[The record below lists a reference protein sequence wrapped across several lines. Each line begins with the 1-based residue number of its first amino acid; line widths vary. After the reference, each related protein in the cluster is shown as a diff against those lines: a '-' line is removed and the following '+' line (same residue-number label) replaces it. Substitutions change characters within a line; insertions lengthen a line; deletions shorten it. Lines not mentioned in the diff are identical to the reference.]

1 MTDWEGFFMNLKV
14 IGGILMILGTSIGAG
29 MLALPVASA
38 SAGFAS
44 SAVLLILCWLGMTI
58 GAFLILEVI
67 LWLPEDT
74 NLISMVKLTLGKPG
88 QIIAW
93 LSYLMLLYTLL
104 CAYISGN
111 SDVLQSI
118 LQACHLY
125 VPRWLATILAVMLLG
140 GVVYCGVYSVDM
152 VNRALMTGKI
162 LIYLLLVLAIVPHI
176 HAAQL
181 IVHHSKVT
189 IITVMVM
196 ITSFGYAIIVP
207 SLRTYFKSNV
217 RQLKKVIF
225 IGSLIPL
232 IFYIVWVAI
241 VQGVL
246 SVHVL
251 KQLAVSAHTTTGLAK
266 HLSTTVNSTVM
277 GNFVHIFTSICAL
290 TSFLG
295 VSLCLFDFL
304 ADGLQL
310 KKHGFSGMSVS
321 MITFVP
327 PMLIILL
334 FPGAFIYALSYAGI
348 FVVIILML
356 FPAMMAWSGRYW
368 KKIEIGKYRLWGGKL
383 LLAAEILVSIGLIG
397 WNVVHLFRVI

>member
-1 MTDWEGFFMNLKV
+1 MNLKI

-38 SAGFAS
+38 SAGFVS
-44 SAVLLILCWLGMTI
+44 SAVLLISCWLGMTI

-88 QIIAW
+88 QVIAW

-111 SDVLQSI
+111 SDVLQNI
-118 LQACHLY
+118 LQACHLF
-125 VPRWLATILAVMLLG
+125 VPRWISTIL
-140 GVVYCGVYSVDM
+140 VVILFGSIVYRGVYSVDI
-152 VNRALMTGKI
+152 VNRGLMTGKI
-162 LIYLLLVLAIVPHI
+162 LIYFLLVLAIAPHI
-176 HAAQL
+176 NATQL
-181 IVHHSKVT
+181 IIHHSKVT
-189 IITVMVM
+189 IVTVMVM

-207 SLRTYFKSNV
+207 SLRTYFNSNV
-217 RQLKKVIF
+217 RQLRKVIF

-232 IFYIVWVAI
+232 IFYIIWVAI

-246 SVHVL
+246 PIAVL
-251 KQLAVSAHTTTGLAK
+251 KQLAISTHTTTGLAK
-266 HLSTTVNSTVM
+266 HLAVTVNSTWM
-277 GNFVHIFTSICAL
+277 GSFVHIFTSICAL

-310 KKHGFSGMSVS
+310 KKRGVNGMLVS
-321 MITFVP
+321 AITFLP
-327 PMLIILL
+327 PMLIIILV
-334 FPGAFIYALSYAGI
+334 PGAFIPALSYAGI
-348 FVVIILML
+348 FVIIILML
-356 FPAMMAWSGRYW
+356 LPAIMAWSGRYW
-368 KKIEIGKYRLWGGKL
+368 KKIEVGKYRLWGGKPL
-383 LLAAEILVSIGLIG
+383 LVIEILASIALIG
-397 WNVVHLFRVI
+397 WNVVHLLIAI

>member
-1 MTDWEGFFMNLKV
+1 MNLKV

-38 SAGFAS
+38 SAGFVS

-67 LWLPEDT
+67 LWLPEDA
-74 NLISMVKLTLGKPG
+74 NLISMAKLTLGKPG
-88 QIIAW
+88 QIVVW
-93 LSYLMLLYTLL
+93 LGYLALLYTLL

-111 SDVLQSI
+111 SDVLQNI
-118 LQACHLY
+118 LQTCHLN
-125 VPRWLATILAVMLLG
+125 VPRWIATILAVILLG
-140 GVVYCGVYSVDM
+140 GIVYRGVYSVDI

-162 LIYLLLVLAIVPHI
+162 VIYLLLVLAIAPHI
-176 HAAQL
+176 HVTQL

-196 ITSFGYAIIVP
+196 VTSFGFATIVP

-217 RQLKKVIF
+217 RELKQVVL
-225 IGSLIPL
+225 IGSLVPL
-232 IFYIVWVAI
+232 IFYIVWIAI

-246 SVHVL
+246 PIHIL

-266 HLSTTVNSTVM
+266 HLAVTVSSTLM

-310 KKHGFSGMSVS
+310 KKHGIHGMMVS
-321 MITFVP
+321 AITFVP

-334 FPGAFIYALSYAGI
+334 FPGAFIYALGYAGI
-348 FVVIILML
+348 SVIIILML
-356 FPAMMAWSGRYW
+356 FPAMMAWSGRYR
-368 KKIEIGKYRLWGGKL
+368 KKIEIGKYRLWGGKTL
-383 LLAAEILVSIGLIG
+383 LIMEILVSISLIG

>member
-1 MTDWEGFFMNLKV
+1 MNLKV

-38 SAGFAS
+38 PAGFVS

-58 GAFLILEVI
+58 GAFLILEVV

-111 SDVLQSI
+111 SDVLQNI
-118 LQACHLY
+118 LQALHLH
-125 VPRWLATILAVMLLG
+125 VPRWLSTILAVVLLG
-140 GVVYCGVYSVDM
+140 SIVYRGVCSVDI

-162 LIYLLLVLAIVPHI
+162 LIYLLLVLAIAPHI
-176 HAAQL
+176 NPMQL
-181 IVHHSKVT
+181 IVHHSKIT
-189 IITVMVM
+189 LMTVMVM
-196 ITSFGYAIIVP
+196 ITSFGFAIIVP
-207 SLRTYFKSNV
+207 SLRTYFKSDV
-217 RQLKKVIF
+217 KQLKTVIF

-232 IFYIVWVAI
+232 IFYIVWVMI

-246 SVHVL
+246 PLNIL
-251 KQLAVSAHTTTGLAK
+251 KQLAVSAHTTTGLATNLAIVV
-266 HLSTTVNSTVM
+266 HNAWM
-277 GNFVHIFTSICAL
+277 GSLIYVFTSICAL

-310 KKHGFSGMSVS
+310 SKRGLHGIVVS
-321 MITFVP
+321 AITFVP
-327 PMLIILL
+327 PMLVILSV
-334 FPGAFIYALSYAGI
+334 PGAFIHALSYAGI
-348 FVVIILML
+348 FVIIILML
-356 FPAMMAWSGRYW
+356 FPAIMAWSGRYW
-368 KKIEIGKYRLWGGKL
+368 KKIEIGKYRLWGGKY
-383 LLAAEILVSIGLIG
+383 LLAIEILASMLLII
-397 WNVVHLFRVI
+397 WNIVVLLGSHLY

>member
-1 MTDWEGFFMNLKV
+1 MNLKV

-38 SAGFAS
+38 SAGFVS
-44 SAVLLILCWLGMTI
+44 SAILLILCWLGMTI

-67 LWLPEDT
+67 LWLPEDA
-74 NLISMVKLTLGKPG
+74 NLISMARLTLGKSG
-88 QIIAW
+88 QIIVW
-93 LSYLMLLYTLL
+93 LGYLALLYTLL

-111 SDVLQSI
+111 SDVLQNI
-118 LQACHLY
+118 LQACHLN

-140 GVVYCGVYSVDM
+140 GIVYRGVYSVDI

-162 LIYLLLVLAIVPHI
+162 IIYLMLVLAIAPHI
-176 HAAQL
+176 HVSQL

-189 IITVMVM
+189 IVTVMVM
-196 ITSFGYAIIVP
+196 VTSFGFATIVP

-217 RQLKKVIF
+217 RELKQVVF

-232 IFYIVWVAI
+232 IFYIIWVMI

-246 SVHVL
+246 PIHIL

-266 HLSTTVNSTVM
+266 HLATTVNSTLM
-277 GNFVHIFTSICAL
+277 GNFAHIFTSICAL

-310 KKHGFSGMSVS
+310 KKHGLSGITVS
-321 MITFVP
+321 AITFVP
-327 PMLIILL
+327 PMLIVLL
-334 FPGAFIYALSYAGI
+334 FPAAFIYALGYAGI
-348 FVVIILML
+348 FVIIILML

-368 KKIEIGKYRLWGGKL
+368 KKIEISKYRLWGGKTL
-383 LLAAEILVSIGLIG
+383 LILEILVSIILIG
-397 WNVVHLFRVI
+397 WNIIGFLR

>member
-1 MTDWEGFFMNLKV
+1 MSLKV

-38 SAGFAS
+38 SAGFLS
-44 SAVLLILCWLGMTI
+44 SAALLILCWFGMII
-58 GAFLILEVI
+58 GAFLILEVV

-111 SDVLQSI
+111 SDVLQNI
-118 LQACHLY
+118 LQALHLN
-125 VPRWLATILAVMLLG
+125 VPRWLATILAVVLLG
-140 GVVYCGVYSVDM
+140 SIVYRGVCSVDI
-152 VNRALMTGKI
+152 VNRGLMTGKI
-162 LIYLLLVLAIVPHI
+162 LIYLLLVLALASHI
-176 HAAQL
+176 NPAQL
-181 IVHHSKVT
+181 IIHHSKIT
-189 IITVMVM
+189 IVTVMVM
-196 ITSFGYAIIVP
+196 ITSFGFAIIVP
-207 SLRTYFKSNV
+207 SLRTYFKSDV
-217 RQLKKVIF
+217 RQLKTVIF

-232 IFYIVWVAI
+232 VFYIVWVAI

-246 SVHVL
+246 PVMLL
-251 KQLAVSAHTTTGLAK
+251 KHLAVSAHTTTGLAK
-266 HLSTTVNSTVM
+266 NLAVTVNNGWM
-277 GNFVHIFTSICAL
+277 GSLIRVFTSICAL

-310 KKHGFSGMSVS
+310 SKQGLHGIIVS
-321 MITFVP
+321 TITFVP

-334 FPGAFIYALSYAGI
+334 DPSAFIRALSYAGI
-348 FVVIILML
+348 FVIIVLML
-356 FPAMMAWSGRYW
+356 FPAIMAWSGRYW
-368 KKIEIGKYRLWGGKL
+368 KKIDIGEYRLWGGKPL
-383 LLAAEILVSIGLIG
+383 LIIEILASIVLIG
-397 WNVVHLFRVI
+397 WNVVYMINAI

>member
-1 MTDWEGFFMNLKV
+1 MNLKV

-38 SAGFAS
+38 SAGFVS
-44 SAVLLILCWLGMTI
+44 SAMLLILCWLGMTI
-58 GAFLILEVI
+58 GAFLILEVL

-74 NLISMVKLTLGKPG
+74 NLISMAKLTLGKPG
-88 QIIAW
+88 QVIVWIG
-93 LSYLMLLYTLL
+93 YLILLYTLL

-111 SDVLQSI
+111 SDVLQNI
-118 LQACHLY
+118 LQALHLN
-125 VPRWLATILAVMLLG
+125 VPRWLATILAVVLLG
-140 GVVYCGVYSVDM
+140 GIVYRGVYSVDM
-152 VNRALMTGKI
+152 VNRALMTSKI
-162 LIYLLLVLAIVPHI
+162 VIYLLLVLAIAPHI
-176 HAAQL
+176 HATQL
-181 IVHHSKVT
+181 IIHHSKVT
-189 IITVMVM
+189 IVTVMVM
-196 ITSFGYAIIVP
+196 ITSFGFATIVP

-217 RQLKKVIF
+217 RQLKQVIL

-232 IFYIVWVAI
+232 VFYIIWVAI

-246 SVHVL
+246 PIHIL
-251 KQLAVSAHTTTGLAK
+251 KQLAVSAHTTTGLAR
-266 HLSTTVNSTVM
+266 HLTSTVNSNLM
-277 GNFVHIFTSICAL
+277 GNFVHIFISICAL

-310 KKHGFSGMSVS
+310 RKHGLSGISVS

-356 FPAMMAWSGRYW
+356 FPAVMAWSGRYW
-368 KKIEIGKYRLWGGKL
+368 KKIEVGKYRLWGGKTL
-383 LLAAEILVSIGLIG
+383 LILEILVSIGLIG
-397 WNVVHLFRVI
+397 WNVVRLFNVIW